1 MIGAKYGDY
10 GYDVFLI
17 CSVTVIGNR
26 LAYITSIGWREFW
39 LRKILLISILICYL
53 PHFYSPSQEK
63 YFTLHT
69 SFTHMPDHLRWSET
83 GRTV

>member
-39 LRKILLISILICYL
+39 LRKIIVISILINKLCKNL
-53 PHFYSPSQEK
+53 LSS
-63 YFTLHT
+63 
-69 SFTHMPDHLRWSET
+69 SFLFPK
-83 GRTV
+83 

>member
-39 LRKILLISILICYL
+39 LRKILVISILINKLCKNL
-53 PHFYSPSQEK
+53 LSVHFYSQVRKNISHCIPPSHICQIA
-63 YFTLHT
+63 
-69 SFTHMPDHLRWSET
+69 
-83 GRTV
+83 